1 MNAALVVVIA
11 VFVGS
16 AVDPNSVRGRA
27 ERAQQAMQQAE
38 QLLVAGDA
46 SAALALAR
54 TVDDQ
59 QPRIDRRALLWL
71 RARAA
76 MPLGL
81 FAEASAD
88 LTTLLTVPGT
98 SPNPDDVRRAL
109 GQAEHQQGKDTAC
122 ADAFAAMTPAAV
134 RDDDAVLWATCL
146 RATPERAP
154 FAHDALAGRASP
166 AVRRLRV
173 QLALEDGLPRQA
185 HDDVG
190 ALFDV
195 LSNEELLDLS
205 ARFAAANDDVFAD
218 TLLDVV
224 LARTANDAAADRIS
238 AASMH
243 GRSGWRRLAAVV
255 DDVAAGA
262 AVDGLRDGGD
272 AAGAW
277 RAQLTL
283 GGPQRL
289 RQRAALLV
297 EQQQWA
303 RVWALLPRLRGAS
316 LLNDAD
322 IAYAVAFAGVSTGHL
337 DEAERVLDEIT
348 DAAAFARTT
357 ELRAAIARCRA
368 TTKNEQ
374 EQLCAL

>member
-11 VFVGS
+11 VFLGS

-38 QLLVAGDA
+38 QLLASGDA
-46 SAALALAR
+46 SAALALVR
-54 TVDDQ
+54 TVDEQ

-76 MPLGL
+76 LPLGL
-81 FAEASAD
+81 SAD
-88 LTTLLTVPGT
+88 ASTDLSTLLTLPGT
-98 SPNPDDVRRAL
+98 SPVPDDVRRVLAV
-109 GQAEHQQGKDTAC
+109 AEHQQGKDDAC
-122 ADAFAAMTPAAV
+122 ADAIAAMTPAAV

-146 RATPERAP
+146 RSTPERAP
-154 FAHDALAGRASP
+154 FAHDALAGRTSV

-173 QLALEDGLPRQA
+173 QLDLEDGLPRIA
-185 HDDVG
+185 RDDVS
-190 ALFDV
+190 ALLEV
-195 LSNEELLDLS
+195 LSNDELLALS
-205 ARFAAANDDVFAD
+205 ARFAAADDDVFAD
-218 TLLDVV
+218 ALLDVV
-224 LARTANDAAADRIS
+224 LARTATSGGIAAGTT
-238 AASMH
+238 H

-255 DDVAAGA
+255 DDAAAGA

-337 DEAERVLDEIT
+337 DEAERVLDDIT

-368 TTKNEQ
+368 NTEQ

>member
-1 MNAALVVVIA
+1 
-11 VFVGS
+11 
-16 AVDPNSVRGRA
+16 
-27 ERAQQAMQQAE
+27 
-38 QLLVAGDA
+38 
-46 SAALALAR
+46 
-54 TVDDQ
+54 
-59 QPRIDRRALLWL
+59 
-71 RARAA
+71 
-76 MPLGL
+76 
-81 FAEASAD
+81 
-88 LTTLLTVPGT
+88 
-98 SPNPDDVRRAL
+98 
-109 GQAEHQQGKDTAC
+109 
-122 ADAFAAMTPAAV
+122 MTPSAV

-154 FAHDALAGRASP
+154 FAHDVLVGRTSVA
-166 AVRRLRV
+166 ARRSRV
-173 QLALEDGLPRQA
+173 QLNLEDGLSRIA
-185 HDDVG
+185 RDDVT
-190 ALFDV
+190 ALLEV
-195 LSNEELLDLS
+195 LSNDELLALS
-205 ARFAAANDDVFAD
+205 ARFAATDDDVFAD
-218 TLLDVV
+218 ALLDVV
-224 LARTANDAAADRIS
+224 LARTATSDGIAGGTT
-238 AASMH
+238 H

-255 DDVAAGA
+255 DDAAAGA

-357 ELRAAIARCRA
+357 ELRAAIIRCR
-368 TTKNEQ
+368 TNEQ

>member
-1 MNAALVVVIA
+1 

-27 ERAQQAMQQAE
+27 ERAQHAMQQAE

-54 TVDDQ
+54 TVDEQ

-76 MPLGL
+76 FPIGL
-81 FAEASAD
+81 AADATAD
-88 LTTLLTVPGT
+88 LTTLLTLPGT
-98 SPNPDDVRRAL
+98 QPAPDDVRRLLA
-109 GQAEHQQGKDTAC
+109 QAQHQQGHDDAC
-122 ADAFAAMTPAAV
+122 ADAFAAMTPNTV
-134 RDDDAVLWATCL
+134 LDDDAVLWATCL
-146 RATPERAP
+146 RSTAERAGL
-154 FAHDALAGRASP
+154 AHDALAGRTSE

-173 QLALEDGLPRQA
+173 QLLLDDGLPRNA
-185 HDDVG
+185 RDDVA
-190 ALFDV
+190 ALLEV
-195 LSNEELLDLS
+195 LSNDELLALS
-205 ARFAAANDDVFAD
+205 ARFAAADDDVFAD
-218 TLLDVV
+218 ALLDVV
-224 LARTANDAAADRIS
+224 LARTATSGSIAGATATR
-238 AASMH
+238 
-243 GRSGWRRLAAVV
+243 GRSGWRRVAAVV
-255 DDVAAGA
+255 DDVGAGA
-262 AVDGLRDGGD
+262 AADGLRDGGD

-277 RAQLTL
+277 RVQLAL

-337 DEAERVLDEIT
+337 DEAERVLDDIT

-368 TTKNEQ
+368 KHQNQ